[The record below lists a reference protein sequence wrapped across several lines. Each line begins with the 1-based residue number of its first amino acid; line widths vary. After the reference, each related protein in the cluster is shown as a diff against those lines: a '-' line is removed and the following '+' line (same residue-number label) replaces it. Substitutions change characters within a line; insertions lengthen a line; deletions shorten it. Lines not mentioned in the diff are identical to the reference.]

1 MSSNG
6 ELFVVSSPSGAGKS
20 TLIHRVLDQVPQLV
34 FSVSYTTRPAR
45 DGEVYGRDYFFVS
58 EEEFEERIARNDFLE
73 WAEVYGYR
81 YGTSR
86 EFVEGCLRDGKD
98 VILDIDVQ
106 GARQVRE
113 NCSTAVLIFVLP
125 PSRRE
130 LEDRLKK
137 RRSDSEEAIRRRLAA
152 ARSEIERYREYN
164 YVIINREVDPAV
176 EELKAVILARRCR
189 VERRREAAEAVA
201 ATFRE

>member
-20 TLIHRVLDQVPQLV
+20 TLIHRVLDEVPQLV
-34 FSVSYTTRPAR
+34 FSVSYTTRPPR
-45 DGEVYGRDYFFVS
+45 DGEVHGRDYFFIS
-58 EEEFEERIARNDFLE
+58 EAEFEERIGRRDFLE
-73 WAEVYGYR
+73 WADVYGYR

-86 EFVEGCLRDGKD
+86 KFVEDCLRDGKD

-106 GARQVRE
+106 GAHQVRE

-130 LEDRLKK
+130 LEDRLTK

-152 ARSEIERYREYN
+152 ARSEIERYREYD

-176 EELKAVILARRCR
+176 EELKAVVLARRCR
-189 VERRREAAEAVA
+189 VERRREAAEAVV

>member
-45 DGEVYGRDYFFVS
+45 DGEVHGRDYFFVS
-58 EEEFEERIARNDFLE
+58 EKEFEERIARNDFLE

-86 EFVEGCLRDGKD
+86 EFVEDCLRDGKD

-176 EELKAVILARRCR
+176 EELKAVVLARRCR